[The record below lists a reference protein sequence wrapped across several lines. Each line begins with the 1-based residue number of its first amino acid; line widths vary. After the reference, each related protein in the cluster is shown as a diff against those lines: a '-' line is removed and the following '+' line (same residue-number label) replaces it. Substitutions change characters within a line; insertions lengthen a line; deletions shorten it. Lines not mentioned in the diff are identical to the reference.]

1 MTTTDAVVRP
11 HEAALTES
19 GAAVRGDLSIF
30 LATPAIADPLRAYT
44 DAFESIELAE
54 ALGYGYAWIAEAQFS
69 PLFGI
74 PTALPFL
81 AAVTQRVNRIALG
94 TAVIPLAF
102 ESPLRLAETAALVNV
117 FTHDRLELGVGKGN
131 PKGSTDAY
139 NAFGLNEG
147 DRNQLFVKA
156 LEGLKHA
163 LRGVIDIGDKL
174 VDLYPPADTLLERF
188 WQATG
193 DHTTASAAGK
203 AGDGLMLFRTTPGGG
218 AGDAQSALI
227 DSYLRNF
234 DHTRS
239 APRIGVSRAIL
250 LADSRGEAIRIA
262 AAQYA
267 AMPADNPFKPEGLD
281 VGDANAVEAYLRKTD
296 VYFGTVDD
304 VVEGLNNDN
313 SVNRSTNYLFN
324 TPFYPSGTTQFR
336 ESLATIANEVY
347 PRVRRVPDAL
357 TVRTD
362 APGG

>member
-11 HEAALTES
+11 HEAARTE
-19 GAAVRGDLSIF
+19 ADVAVRGDLSIF
-30 LATPAIADPLRAYT
+30 LATPAIPDPLRAYT

-81 AAVTQRVNRIALG
+81 AAVSQRVNRIVLG

-102 ESPLRLAETAALVNV
+102 EGPLRLAQGASLVNV
-117 FTHDRLELGVGKGN
+117 LTHDRLELGVGKGN

-156 LEGLKHA
+156 LEALKHA

-174 VDLYPPADTLLERF
+174 VDLYPPANTLLDRF

-193 DHTTASAAGK
+193 DHTTAAAAGA

-218 AGDAQSALI
+218 AGDAQSVLI
-227 DSYLRNF
+227 DSYLRDY
-234 DHTRS
+234 DHSRS
-239 APRIGVSRAIL
+239 APRIGVSRSIL
-250 LADSRGEAIRIA
+250 LADTRAEAIRIA

-267 AMPADNPFKPEGLD
+267 VIPADNPFRPEGLD
-281 VGDANAVEAYLRKTD
+281 FDDTNAVEAYLRKSD

-304 VVEGLNNDN
+304 VVEGLNRDN
-313 SVNRSTNYLFN
+313 TVNRSTNYLFN

-336 ESLATIANEVY
+336 ESLAVIANEVY

-362 APGG
+362 APGS